1 MLDGIIVIDK
11 EPGFT
16 SHDVVAKMRGI
27 CGQKKVGHTGT
38 LDPDA
43 TGVLPICLGKG
54 TKVSGLLTDSDKE
67 YEAELVLGI
76 TTDTLDLS
84 GKILSERKVD
94 FSEDEVKEVIHSFV
108 GEIFQIPPMYS
119 ALKVNG
125 QKLCDLARQGIEVER
140 KPRKV
145 SIYAIEILSME
156 LPRVRMRVSC
166 SKGTYIRTLC
176 QDIGEKLGCGGA
188 MGVLRRVRAAG
199 FTLEHAVTLAQLQNA
214 KDAGHLTDYLYPVE
228 KVYSIYPRVTAMSAA
243 DKLLQNG
250 NAVPERWM
258 EKPASTAQAVR
269 MYNHQGD
276 FIGIFSYRKETKEY
290 RPVKMFYCKNE
301 G

>member
-11 EPGFT
+11 EPGYT

-54 TKVSGLLTDSDKE
+54 TKVSGLLTDSDKV

-84 GKILSERKVD
+84 GKILSEREVD
-94 FSEDEVKEVIHSFV
+94 FLEEEVKEAIYSFV

-145 SIYAIEILSME
+145 KIYSIDILSME
-156 LPRVRMRVSC
+156 LPKVIIRVAC

-176 QDIGEKLGCGGA
+176 QDIGDKLGCGGA
-188 MGVLRRVRAAG
+188 MGSLRRIRAAG
-199 FTLEHAVTLAQLQNA
+199 FTLEHAITLTELQKA
-214 KDAGHLTDYLYPVE
+214 KDAGHLTDYLHPVE
-228 KVYSIYPRVTAMSAA
+228 EVYSVYPRVTAKSIA

-250 NAVPERWM
+250 NVVPAGWM
-258 EKPASTAQAVR
+258 EKPASTVQMVR

-276 FIGIFSYRKETKEY
+276 FIGIFSYKEETKEY